1 MSYHFST
8 NGVQDY
14 FFYELAQALM
24 CVMSSQ
30 NSLFGQ
36 VSLVL
41 AFYTKFD
48 KTLQFLA
55 LNSLYLK
62 PLVFDALADLA
73 ALLKVVQA
81 VLLDN
86 LSIHANLVPVHKKCA
101 HSHQTRS
108 AI

>member
-1 MSYHFST
+1 M

-36 VSLVL
+36 ISLVL
-41 AFYTKFD
+41 AFYTKLD

-55 LNSLYLK
+55 LNSLHLK
-62 PLVFDALADLA
+62 PLVFDTLADLS
-73 ALLKVVQA
+73 ALLKVIEA
-81 VLLDN
+81 VLLGN
-86 LSIHANLVPVHKKCA
+86 FGIHANLVPVHKKCA
-101 HSHQTRS
+101 YSHQEGQQFEY
-108 AI
+108 I